1 MGVFFIQIPQSIEA
15 MLTSPVDEQQLLL
28 QISHGSRQAFRQLY
42 EQTSPL
48 LFAVALRL
56 LRKRELAE
64 EILQEVYVTLWHVA
78 GQYHTERGSVRTWL
92 ATMTRNRCIDHL
104 RKVTPLSLSTPLED
118 DDIVSYDDPL
128 ARLIDHSHHM
138 QLSICIGELTLEQ
151 RQCISLAFF
160 EGLTHQQVAAQLAVP
175 LGSAKTWIRRGLD
188 ALKRCMG
195 GGRDA

>member
-1 MGVFFIQIPQSIEA
+1 MMFILGHQSIEI
-15 MLTSPVDEQQLLL
+15 MLSTPVDEQQLLL

-42 EQTSPL
+42 EQTAPL
-48 LFAVALRL
+48 MFAVALRL

-92 ATMTRNRCIDHL
+92 STMTRNRCIDYL
-104 RKVTPLSLSTPLED
+104 RKGVLPSSSLDEVEIAVD
-118 DDIVSYDDPL
+118 DDPL
-128 ARLIDHSHHM
+128 ARLIDHHHQM
-138 QLSICIGELTLEQ
+138 QLSVCISELSLEQ
-151 RQCISLAFF
+151 RQCISLAFY

-195 GGRDA
+195 RGRDA